1 MGGTTSRETSKTRPA
16 PAAVG
21 ALAKK
26 GRASPDGLVS
36 VLKSND
42 AYSAV
47 LSFTGFES
55 VLAVETLSHAAR
67 RASRAAE
74 LVFDV
79 THVLEADS
87 YLGKAI
93 YIANREDLLRA
104 RRAGLLPDKK
114 IVSSSHYR
122 GMFAPW
128 KPSETRTSSDMIY
141 SEEGGVGLLSPC
153 GRLSV
158 IPGDGT
164 AALDAPRA
172 AASLAAYKRVGLAL
186 LAHGEITINVDPDPN
201 DVRANKLARRY
212 FTEIQRKND
221 FIEPAKTRAGADD
234 AAALVEAMGGACLP
248 RLLRE
253 AAERAPRKDHD
264 GNALG
269 PDRYRVMLDRSAASA
284 SSVDSAVLR
293 RVVDAVAWANIRR
306 KCCFMCHRVNAADFE
321 AACRDAGVPRW
332 REIWTEALDG
342 LLLPFVPDYF
352 SADDEDAREPG
363 DVRPGD
369 VAFLR
374 VHQSAMLPALS
385 GSIAARCRG
394 DPAACFGP
402 DLEDYVFPRRCTLAL
417 SIGVLKDLEARRDG
431 EADGSAGKRRLEVAL
446 EAVLERHV
454 PFKDGDDVEV
464 YDSQDQTAAGSW
476 KPGKLLMDPD
486 GMSGSYCRV
495 QFGDDRELTSWR
507 DVRKVGEPSAATALL
522 VAAVE
527 HSRNDVVRLLLDLSP
542 DFAAEAVICP
552 AGCRGQRHLR
562 MTAYD
567 HAILAGNPV
576 ALRLLYA
583 KMPFARLGFN
593 RHNESF
599 CSMRDLDHLSCKLA
613 PKIRA
618 ELARVVVDGFYE
630 DYALDLDKPAVVA
643 AVDGDADRVWHE
655 IGNLIAAQKRAELF
669 HGIKKFA
676 KKRWRGK
683 RRDAAADEEDGA
695 SDDDYMS
702 EEEDAIEAAR
712 YAAEATIKSAL
723 IAAAR
728 YGQLE
733 VIETLFRFQ
742 TPNLVAMRLGFQAA
756 KNATAEDR
764 PECVAFL
771 LRQMIT
777 SRGREYAQSRF
788 REVARLAARLG
799 RPAILDVLLE
809 SGMSL
814 HVDSDLHNTSI
825 LEFAAQYGQPDCIV
839 VLLKDPEVRAS
850 LRDRRSDAIV
860 VAAMNGHGSS
870 LSLLLDVDGV
880 DADRVRAF
888 PTAANHSSPLLRAAA
903 ENRLKTVEILLRR
916 GADPGYCA
924 PGFRTPLGVAAM
936 QGYYE
941 VGRCLLD
948 FGAPVRRS
956 DASADS
962 SALSLAC
969 RNFFCTKA
977 GYDYAGADMVKLLL
991 TERPD
996 ECPLNVPEA
1005 PLCDAVAHHG
1015 DAAMV
1020 RAFLDAGA
1028 DVNNAVQDSG
1038 VTALHLAVY
1047 ICVCTTPE
1055 YETNNRAEAVI
1066 RLLVSSGA
1074 DLELR
1079 TRCQPTP
1086 RALYAHLYRLSGV
1099 GGDIPVGVTPRDI
1112 AAVCGTA
1119 ERQDA
1124 VAALLAAAVAER
1136 ALK

>member
-1 MGGTTSRETSKTRPA
+1 MGGTTSRQTSKRVRPA
-16 PAAVG
+16 PAEAG

-26 GRASPDGLVS
+26 GRASPDGFVS
-36 VLKSND
+36 VLTSND
-42 AYSAV
+42 VYSAV
-47 LSFTGFES
+47 LSFAGFES

-79 THVLEADS
+79 THVLEADM
-87 YLGKAI
+87 YMGKAI

-114 IVSSSHYR
+114 LVSSSHYR
-122 GMFAPW
+122 GMFVPF

-172 AASLAAYKRVGLAL
+172 AAALAANKRGLLAL
-186 LAHGEITINVDPDPN
+186 LAHGEITINADPDP
-201 DVRANKLARRY
+201 DDARANKLARRY
-212 FTEIQRKND
+212 FAEIQRKNG

-234 AAALVEAMGGACLP
+234 AAALVESMGGACLP

-284 SSVDSAVLR
+284 SSVDAAVLR
-293 RVVDAVAWANIRR
+293 RVVDAVAWANVRR

-321 AACRDAGVPRW
+321 AACRDAGVLRW

-342 LLLPFVPDYF
+342 LLLPFVPEYF

-476 KPGKLLMDPD
+476 KPGKLLMDSD
-486 GMSGSYCRV
+486 GMSGSFCRV
-495 QFGDDRELTSWR
+495 QFEDDRELTSWR
-507 DVRKVGEPSAATALL
+507 DVRKAGEPSAATALL

-542 DFAAEAVICP
+542 DFAAEAVLCP
-552 AGCRGQRHLR
+552 GGTRHQFHLR

-567 HAILAGNPV
+567 HAILAGNSV

-583 KMPFARLGFN
+583 KMPFARLGLN
-593 RHNESF
+593 RQDGSF

-683 RRDAAADEEDGA
+683 RGDAAADEEDGA

-712 YAAEATIKSAL
+712 HAASATIKSAI

-742 TPNLVAMRLGFQAA
+742 TPNLVTMRLAA

-764 PECVAFL
+764 PECVAFF

-814 HVDSDLHNTSI
+814 HVDSDPHNTSI
-825 LEFAAQYGQPDCIV
+825 LEYAAQYGQPEAIV
-839 VLLKDPEVRAS
+839 SLLKDPAVRAS
-850 LRDRRSDAIV
+850 LRDRRSDAII

-880 DADRVRAF
+880 DVDRVRAF
-888 PTAANHSSPLLRAAA
+888 PTAANHTSPLLRAVA

-916 GADPGYCA
+916 GANPGYCA

-941 VGRCLLD
+941 VGQCLLD

-956 DASADS
+956 DAVDS

-1015 DAAMV
+1015 DAEMV

-1047 ICVCTTPE
+1047 ICVCTTPN

-1086 RALYAHLYRLSGV
+1086 RALYAHLYRLY
-1099 GGDIPVGVTPRDI
+1099 GGEIPVGATPRDI
-1112 AAVCGTA
+1112 AAVCGTP

-1136 ALK
+1136 ALKPA